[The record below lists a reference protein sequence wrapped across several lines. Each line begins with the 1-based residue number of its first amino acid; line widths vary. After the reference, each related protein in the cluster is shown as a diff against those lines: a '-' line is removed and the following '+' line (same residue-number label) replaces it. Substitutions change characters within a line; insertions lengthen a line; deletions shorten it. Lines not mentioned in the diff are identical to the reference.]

1 MRHLIRIFAAMTVV
15 VAFTGCFKE
24 EKQGTRMRIA
34 LYSQNVDKDPIMKTT
49 SDIEGYAF
57 WVEKGSK
64 WEVTTW
70 EDALYKRISNTER
83 PGEVLT
89 TPDVMATYD
98 PMAEYQ
104 LTFELWD
111 YDAAFLVVVDK
122 TNRIYATRLYET
134 PMNLPE
140 VTAQLH
146 LYAWR
151 KSGSAN
157 GWTVT
162 NPFPDEKREPLVPT
176 EDEET
181 TEN

>member
-1 MRHLIRIFAAMTVV
+1 M
-15 VAFTGCFKE
+15 
-24 EKQGTRMRIA
+24 
-34 LYSQNVDKDPIMKTT
+34 
-49 SDIEGYAF
+49 
-57 WVEKGSK
+57 
-64 WEVTTW
+64 
-70 EDALYKRISNTER
+70 
-83 PGEVLT
+83 LT

-104 LTFELWD
+104 LTFELWGMN
-111 YDAAFLVVVDK
+111 AFLVVVDK
-122 TNRIYATRLYET
+122 TNRIYATRYYET